1 MKETLLK
8 NLAQR
13 FESYNDLIRHID
25 EDTLAERLDV
35 PRDRSVREHL
45 WCIVGSRESYAGA
58 IAADAPL
65 DWQCSMTGFELQ
77 DFATALDASARTFL
91 DAAASVASWS
101 DQQADLLARIVE
113 HEAMHEGQIIR
124 HLWGLQ
130 KTVPD
135 SCYWAACG

>member
-1 MKETLLK
+1 MRETLLK

-13 FESYNDLIRHID
+13 FASYNDLVRHID
-25 EDTLAERLDV
+25 ATTLAKHLDV
-35 PRDRSVREHL
+35 PRDKSVREHL
-45 WCIVGSRESYAGA
+45 WCIVGTRESFASA

-65 DWQCSMTGFELQ
+65 DWKCSMTGFELQ
-77 DFATALDASARTFL
+77 DFATALEESARTFL
-91 DAAASVASWS
+91 DTAASIGSWS

-124 HLWGLQ
+124 HVWGLE

-135 SCYWAACG
+135 SCYWTACG